1 MSAAGP
7 LTAHRP
13 ERVAVVIPAKN
24 EAERIEAT
32 ITAARDIQGVDLVVV
47 VDDGST
53 DATSA
58 VAMGADA
65 LVVRH
70 KTNRGKAAAM
80 ATGAQMV
87 SIRED
92 AERADGGAGF
102 SEELHAEPRSPGHT
116 GPLPVIDGTAT
127 TPRALLFL
135 DADME
140 SSVTT
145 AQPLVDAVLGE
156 GVDMAIALLPP
167 QAGAGGMGIVVG
179 TARRGILR
187 ATGWE
192 ATQPLSGTRC
202 ITRET
207 WDACQPLAPGW
218 GVETSLTIDA
228 LTGGFWVKEI
238 ETSLAHRATGKDLRG
253 QLHRAAQLRDVVR
266 ALARRRHV
274 LPDEPADEL
283 ADDAADDPTDEP
295 VAPAAGTRGESAD
308 DPAVEPAVDPVV
320 EPSAVVPSAAE
331 SSAVESSA
339 AEASVVDVP
348 RDETPESKPSGAD
361 DLGPIADPEPSRA
374 AETSSESAVS
384 DGPDVDTESTSD
396 LDESAASA
404 QRGGTVQP
412 RPTSVR
418 AVWPGAKRA
427 PEPESA
433 EEINAW
439 DLGPVEEAGP
449 EEPSAPASGTTPD
462 PESTPAPEANPVPV
476 APAPSTWTSPQTP
489 TSPSTPIAAPGAA
502 ATSPA
507 DPASAPTSEQDSAA
521 HRADRRRA
529 RLAALPVSGAFSDE
543 ETRALG
549 DLDIEALDRRLR
561 ALPVAGDFAPDDVV
575 YLAGIDL
582 EALAARL
589 EAAPVQ
595 ERFSP
600 EHAVII
606 ASHLTVPEPELPSS
620 IRPPLSGD
628 EYASLVVHAAV
639 DAGNASD
646 G

>member
-32 ITAARDIQGVDLVVV
+32 IVAAREIQGVDLVVV

-87 SIRED
+87 AIRED

-116 GPLPVIDGTAT
+116 GPLPVIDGKDR
-127 TPRALLFL
+127 TPRALLFV

-207 WDACQPLAPGW
+207 WEACQPLAPGW

-274 LPDEPADEL
+274 LPDEPAD
-283 ADDAADDPTDEP
+283 DPTDEP
-295 VAPAAGTRGESAD
+295 AVLAAGTTGE
-308 DPAVEPAVDPVV
+308 
-320 EPSAVVPSAAE
+320 
-331 SSAVESSA
+331 
-339 AEASVVDVP
+339 
-348 RDETPESKPSGAD
+348 
-361 DLGPIADPEPSRA
+361 
-374 AETSSESAVS
+374 
-384 DGPDVDTESTSD
+384 
-396 LDESAASA
+396 
-404 QRGGTVQP
+404 
-412 RPTSVR
+412 
-418 AVWPGAKRA
+418 
-427 PEPESA
+427 
-433 EEINAW
+433 
-439 DLGPVEEAGP
+439 
-449 EEPSAPASGTTPD
+449 
-462 PESTPAPEANPVPV
+462 
-476 APAPSTWTSPQTP
+476 
-489 TSPSTPIAAPGAA
+489 
-502 ATSPA
+502 
-507 DPASAPTSEQDSAA
+507 
-521 HRADRRRA
+521 RRA
-529 RLAALPVSGAFSDE
+529 GDRQLWG
-543 ETRALG
+543 RASR
-549 DLDIEALDRRLR
+549 D
-561 ALPVAGDFAPDDVV
+561 
-575 YLAGIDL
+575 
-582 EALAARL
+582 
-589 EAAPVQ
+589 
-595 ERFSP
+595 
-600 EHAVII
+600 
-606 ASHLTVPEPELPSS
+606 
-620 IRPPLSGD
+620 
-628 EYASLVVHAAV
+628 
-639 DAGNASD
+639 
-646 G
+646 

>member
-32 ITAARDIQGVDLVVV
+32 IVAAREIQGVDLVVV

-87 SIRED
+87 AIRED

-116 GPLPVIDGTAT
+116 GPLPVIDGKDR
-127 TPRALLFL
+127 TPRALLFV

-207 WDACQPLAPGW
+207 WEACQPLAPGW

-274 LPDEPADEL
+274 LPDEPAD
-283 ADDAADDPTDEP
+283 DPTDEP
-295 VAPAAGTRGESAD
+295 AVLAAGTTGEFIGEPVIDSSGAE
-308 DPAVEPAVDPVV
+308 PAGTEPAEVEPAEVEPAEV
-320 EPSAVVPSAAE
+320 EPSGGAATAAV
-331 SSAVESSA
+331 
-339 AEASVVDVP
+339 
-348 RDETPESKPSGAD
+348 TPESSVDPERSVTPEPIPAPEVNSESEPSGE
-361 DLGPIADPEPSRA
+361 PEPGVEPEPDRGTRA
-374 AETSSESAVS
+374 EAEN
-384 DGPDVDTESTSD
+384 
-396 LDESAASA
+396 
-404 QRGGTVQP
+404 RGGTVQP

-433 EEINAW
+433 EEVNAW
-439 DLGPVEEAGP
+439 DLGPVEEAAP
-449 EEPSAPASGTTPD
+449 EEPSAPASGTTPG
-462 PESTPAPEANPVPV
+462 PESKPAPAANPVPV
-476 APAPSTWTSPQTP
+476 VPAPSTWTSPQSPISSTPTTSVP
-489 TSPSTPIAAPGAA
+489 TSPSTPAAAPGAA
-502 ATSPA
+502 ATSPT
-507 DPASAPTSEQDSAA
+507 DPASAPTTEQDSAVN
-521 HRADRRRA
+521 RSDRRRA

-549 DLDIEALDRRLR
+549 DLDIESLDRRLR
-561 ALPVAGDFAPDDVV
+561 ALPVAGEFAPDDVV

-589 EAAPVQ
+589 EAAPVA

-606 ASHLTVPEPELPSS
+606 ASHLTVPGPELPSS

-639 DAGNASD
+639 EAENASD
-646 G
+646 D